1 MFPLAKLG
9 VPLVVT
15 IFFVTVGVSGQ
26 DSCSGPEVRYTL
38 PCNKK
43 LDPWR
48 SMREKVDGLTGE
60 VEDASEEEDV
70 WNSVVQSMYGQ
81 IYLVHFFFIF

>member
-9 VPLVVT
+9 VPLAVT
-15 IFFVTVGVSGQ
+15 MLLVTVGVSGQ
-26 DSCSGPEVRYTL
+26 DCNTSQSGFTL

-48 SMREKVDGLTGE
+48 SMREKVDGLTAE
-60 VEDASEEEDV
+60 VDDASQEGDM
-70 WNSVVQSMYGQ
+70 WTSVLQKMYGQ